1 MQNSQNSGNRAH
13 PRALRD
19 LDKIKMKIGRSN
31 ISFHPLLFQSDVDSK
46 CSDIL
51 KLGLLQGDM
60 SPKKAQTGMRQ
71 RPEWLTFPQRIFQD
85 YLSAVYIEKQGQVS
99 TKNISMQ

>member
-1 MQNSQNSGNRAH
+1 MET
-13 PRALRD
+13 D
-19 LDKIKMKIGRSN
+19 RSN
-31 ISFHPLLFQSDVDSK
+31 ISFILSSFQSDVESK

-71 RPEWLTFPQRIFQD
+71 QPEWLTFPQRIFQD
-85 YLSAVYIEKQGQVS
+85 YLSAFYIEKQGKVRIYLWNKKHG
-99 TKNISMQ
+99 TV

>member
-1 MQNSQNSGNRAH
+1 MFTLSLMQMK
-13 PRALRD
+13 LRWK
-19 LDKIKMKIGRSN
+19 LTEVTFLFILCS
-31 ISFHPLLFQSDVDSK
+31 FQSDVYSK

-71 RPEWLTFPQRIFQD
+71 QPEWLTFPQRIFQD
-85 YLSAVYIEKQGQVS
+85 YLSAFYIEKQGKVS
-99 TKNISMQ
+99 AKNIFKE